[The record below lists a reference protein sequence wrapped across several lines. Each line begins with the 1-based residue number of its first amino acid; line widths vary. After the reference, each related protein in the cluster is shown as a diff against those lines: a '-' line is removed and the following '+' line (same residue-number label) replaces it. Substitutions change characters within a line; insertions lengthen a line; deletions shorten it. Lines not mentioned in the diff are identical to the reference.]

1 MTTAEYNKR
10 NQKLDSYLL
19 NNPDVLAAARR
30 FAENAGIS
38 EASGIENYN
47 NAQRNFAVQHITTVA
62 IPNQETREGLDQFA
76 SDPSGRNTAL
86 SVIGAVSP
94 NQGSYDYSNVAM
106 DGSRFEHYQGAVGVD
121 TDPNVP
127 TEGSFTLPGSSP
139 STGEGDTVSEPPP
152 GDTGGGSYGPI
163 PLIPADIDFSPVT
176 NLIGTDAGPGGEG
189 DRTTLMGR
197 QKVMQDFLR
206 GGQRNIEDLIG
217 TDAGPG
223 GEGDRTTVMGR
234 QKIMQDFLR
243 GGQKD
248 IEDIV
253 TPLGEQ
259 VTGLETSIGTAGD
272 VDQFGQPLRPVGA
285 TRPDAS
291 TLMGRQDIIATDL
304 GGLARTV
311 GRPSMTVAGDDLPAT
326 GLFAGQAGLQTGQ
339 AGLQTGQEQLG
350 TQIGALG
357 TAAVTDP
364 DTGEVTQKPTGL
376 FAGQAG
382 LMAGQTG
389 LGTQISGI
397 GRDLT
402 ADIQAETSRL
412 GSQLGR
418 FQSGVEQYQRGA
430 TTARGDIQ
438 GTQRAG
444 QANLLQQ
451 IQGVGQQANRT
462 AEMMAQQRRFNQN
475 LNNRRNQFNQQQQ
488 QAAQF
493 ARSAPRA
500 TPSNQQVGPMGPM
513 ASDPRDVLIQN
524 LLRNASLMNKRPV

>member
-1 MTTAEYNKR
+1 MSNVTFTPE
-10 NQKLDSYLL
+10 QSLTYLT
-19 NNPDVLAAARR
+19 NNADVLEDANARAR
-30 FAENAGIS
+30 AAGIPPGPQFQNFVNQVAQ
-38 EASGIENYN
+38 EHF
-47 NAQRNFAVQHITTVA
+47 NAFGKN
-62 IPNQETREGLDQFA
+62 EG
-76 SDPSGRNTAL
+76 R
-86 SVIGAVSP
+86 
-94 NQGSYDYSNVAM
+94 QGVP
-106 DGSRFEHYQGAVGVD
+106 QGAVELAQQQDFNTANQQAVQTFNQTQADNRAQFNQNQVD
-121 TDPNVP
+121 LT
-127 TEGSFTLPGSSP
+127 
-139 STGEGDTVSEPPP
+139 
-152 GDTGGGSYGPI
+152 PI
-163 PLIPADIDFSPVT
+163 T

-206 GGQRNIEDLIG
+206 GGQRDIEDLIG

-259 VTGLETSIGTAGD
+259 VTGLETSIGTAAK
-272 VDQFGQPLRPVGA
+272 GQAP
-285 TRPDAS
+285 
-291 TLMGRQDIIATDL
+291 TLMGQTADLATGQADIQAGIGTAGTGDELGTGLVGGQERLSLRQL
-304 GGLARTV
+304 GLLQGQSGLGRQIGQAGGQLIDTRT
-311 GRPSMTVAGDDLPAT
+311 GETATVAPT
-326 GLFAGQAGLQTGQ
+326 GLFAGQAGLG
-339 AGLQTGQEQLG
+339 E
-350 TQIGALG
+350 QIGALG

-364 DTGEVTQKPTGL
+364 DTGEVTEKPTGL

-389 LGTQISGI
+389 LGTQLTGV
-397 GRDLT
+397 GRDIT
-402 ADIQAETSRL
+402 AELGDVSSRL
-412 GSQLGR
+412 GGQIGR

-430 TTARGDIQ
+430 TTQRGDIQ

-444 QANLLQQ
+444 QDNLLQQ
-451 IQGVGQQANRT
+451 IQGVGQQANRA
-462 AEMMAQQRRFNQN
+462 AEAIAQQRQM
-475 LNNRRNQFNQQQQ
+475 QTQTQQPAVQQ

-524 LLRNASLMNKRPV
+524 LLRNASLMNRRPV

>member
-1 MTTAEYNKR
+1 MANVTFTP
-10 NQKLDSYLL
+10 QQSQTYLA
-19 NNPDVLAAARR
+19 NNPDVLNDATARAR
-30 FAENAGIS
+30 AAGIPT
-38 EASGIENYN
+38 GVQMENFVN
-47 NAQRNFAVQHITTVA
+47 QVAQEHFNLFGK
-62 IPNQETREGLDQFA
+62 NEG
-76 SDPSGRNTAL
+76 R
-86 SVIGAVSP
+86 
-94 NQGSYDYSNVAM
+94 QGVP
-106 DGSRFEHYQGAVGVD
+106 QGAVELAQQQDRFNTANQQAVQTFNQTQANQNQVD
-121 TDPNVP
+121 LT
-127 TEGSFTLPGSSP
+127 
-139 STGEGDTVSEPPP
+139 
-152 GDTGGGSYGPI
+152 PI
-163 PLIPADIDFSPVT
+163 T

-206 GGQRNIEDLIG
+206 GGQRDIEDLIG

-339 AGLQTGQEQLG
+339 AGLQTGQAGLQTGQEQLG

-389 LGTQISGI
+389 LTQDISGL
-397 GRDLT
+397 GRELSDVS
-402 ADIQAETSRL
+402 ADIGGQLTGL
-412 GSQLGR
+412 GGQLGAFR
-418 FQSGVEQYQRGA
+418 SGVEQYQRGA
-430 TTARGDIQ
+430 TTQRGDIQ

-444 QANLLQQ
+444 QANLLAQ
-451 IQGVGQQANRT
+451 IQGVGQQANRA
-462 AEMMAQQRRFNQN
+462 AEAIAQQRQM
-475 LNNRRNQFNQQQQ
+475 QTQTQQPAVQQ

-524 LLRNASLMNKRPV
+524 LLRNASLMNRRPV

>member
-1 MTTAEYNKR
+1 MSNVTFTPE
-10 NQKLDSYLL
+10 QSLTYLA
-19 NNPDVLAAARR
+19 NNADVLTDANARAR
-30 FAENAGIS
+30 AAGIPP
-38 EASGIENYN
+38 GPQFQNFVN
-47 NAQRNFAVQHITTVA
+47 QVAQEHFNLYGKTEGRQGVPEGAVELAQQQDFNTANQQAVQTF
-62 IPNQETREGLDQFA
+62 NQTQADNRAQF
-76 SDPSGRNTAL
+76 
-86 SVIGAVSP
+86 
-94 NQGSYDYSNVAM
+94 NQN
-106 DGSRFEHYQGAVGVD
+106 QVD
-121 TDPNVP
+121 LT
-127 TEGSFTLPGSSP
+127 
-139 STGEGDTVSEPPP
+139 
-152 GDTGGGSYGPI
+152 PI
-163 PLIPADIDFSPVT
+163 T

-197 QKVMQDFLR
+197 QKVLQDFLR
-206 GGQRNIEDLIG
+206 GGQRDIEDLIG

-223 GEGDRTTVMGR
+223 GKGDRTTVMGR

-259 VTGLETSIGTAGD
+259 VTGLETSIGTAAK
-272 VDQFGQPLRPVGA
+272 GQAP
-285 TRPDAS
+285 
-291 TLMGRQDIIATDL
+291 TLMGQTADL
-304 GGLARTV
+304 
-311 GRPSMTVAGDDLPAT
+311 AT
-326 GLFAGQAGLQTGQ
+326 GQAGIQAGIGTAGEGQTDLFAGQAGIQAGIGQAGEGQTDLFAGQ

-389 LGTQISGI
+389 LGTQLTGV
-397 GRDLT
+397 GRDIT
-402 ADIQAETSRL
+402 AELGDVSSRL
-412 GSQLGR
+412 GGQIGR

-430 TTARGDIQ
+430 TTQRGDIQ

-451 IQGVGQQANRT
+451 IQGVGQQANRA
-462 AEMMAQQRRFNQN
+462 AEAIAQQRQM
-475 LNNRRNQFNQQQQ
+475 QTQTQQPAVQQ

-524 LLRNASLMNKRPV
+524 LLRNASLMNRRPV